1 VWRPAENTGDSG
13 VLATPDI
20 FLFEGFRLDRQ
31 GDGLSRRSERGV
43 FVPVP
48 IGVRALDV
56 LAVLVGR
63 SGDLVTKE
71 EMMAAVWGRKV
82 FENVNLTVQ
91 ISALRRILDGGRA
104 TGAASRPS
112 PRAAIGLWRR

>member
-1 VWRPAENTGDSG
+1 MACSPRPTFFCSRDFASI
-13 VLATPDI
+13 ARAMACP
-20 FLFEGFRLDRQ
+20 
-31 GDGLSRRSERGV
+31 RRSEPGV